1 MVETI
6 TFRPIY
12 IEDLALGTG
21 TEQVTLADGS
31 VAALTKVN
39 LTTLASGVA
48 SGSSY
53 LDLSQQSSTPATP
66 AASTTRLY
74 QKTDG
79 YWYVLSSAGVDTEWP
94 STLGTVSRGTWNGTA
109 ISVPY
114 GGTGLSALVAGD
126 LVYASATDTA
136 SRLAIGTSGY
146 VLKSTGTAPTWAQ
159 APYTSIIGGSGLLAA
174 TTVYCSPYGYAVNV
188 TNESYAV
195 VWPAAGTFSK
205 FYLSM
210 LTTHTADIVA
220 TVRVNGADTSL
231 TATVATG
238 ATTGSDT
245 SNTASVTAGQIVSV
259 KLYSTATFSSVV
271 RWGFLFTE

>member
-53 LDLSQQSSTPATP
+53 LDLSQQSTTPDTP
-66 AASTTRLY
+66 SASTTRLY

-79 YWYVLSSAGVDTEWP
+79 YWYVLSSAGTETEWP
-94 STLGTVSRGTWNGTA
+94 STLGTVVRGTWNGTA
-109 ISVPY
+109 IGVTY

-126 LVYASATDTA
+126 LLYASATNTA
-136 SRLAIGTSGY
+136 SRLAIGTANY
-146 VLKSTGTAPTWAQ
+146 VVKSTGTAPTWAA
-159 APYTSIIGGSGLLAA
+159 APITAIWSGFNSTTAGSEIDDPDGDTTSS
-174 TTVYCSPYGYAVNV
+174 
-188 TNESYAV
+188 EAV
-195 VWPAAGTFSK
+195 VGKPSPITGTLSKLYVALSAASA
-205 FYLSM
+205 YDV
-210 LTTHTADIVA
+210 TATIRIA
-220 TVRVNGADTSL
+220 GADSTL
-231 TATVATG
+231 TVTIAAG
-238 ATTGSDT
+238 ATTGVDT
-245 SNTASVTAGQIVSV
+245 AHTPSVTAGDAISMKLACNQSGIVV
-259 KLYSTATFSSVV
+259 KWSFILA
-271 RWGFLFTE
+271 E